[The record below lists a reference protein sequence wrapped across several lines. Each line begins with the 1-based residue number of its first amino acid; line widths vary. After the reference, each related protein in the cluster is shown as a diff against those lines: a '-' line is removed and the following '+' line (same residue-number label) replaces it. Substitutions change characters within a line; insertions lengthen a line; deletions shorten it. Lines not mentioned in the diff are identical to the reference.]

1 MGNETIGM
9 MFLVLKDIAW
19 LATTV
24 KDDMTTG
31 KLLVEQMVLKGKI
44 KHAVFNA
51 IENQDMIVVVGTS
64 YYSDQRCGRMMI
76 HTPHTQGKWTYAKL
90 KSNDSQQDLLLL
102 VVVVGIMVVV
112 QPHKH
117 GR

>member
-19 LATTV
+19 LVTTV

-31 KLLVEQMVLKGKI
+31 KLLVEQMVLK
-44 KHAVFNA
+44 
-51 IENQDMIVVVGTS
+51 ENQ
-64 YYSDQRCGRMMI
+64 
-76 HTPHTQGKWTYAKL
+76 TYCTKL
-90 KSNDSQQDLLLL
+90 KSNDSRQDLLLL

>member
-31 KLLVEQMVLKGKI
+31 KLLVEQMVLKGK
-44 KHAVFNA
+44 
-51 IENQDMIVVVGTS
+51 
-64 YYSDQRCGRMMI
+64 
-76 HTPHTQGKWTYAKL
+76 
-90 KSNDSQQDLLLL
+90 SNMLSS
-102 VVVVGIMVVV
+102 M
-112 QPHKH
+112 
-117 GR
+117 R